1 MRYIYWIISLCLL
14 FWASCTTKEAEVA
27 DPQVIIDTDHAFSD
41 MSEAEGVTKAFLHYA
56 DSSAVIFRNGLSP
69 LQGYSAIAESYSN
82 INQEATLTWR
92 AEHGDIAAS
101 GELGYTW
108 GQYFLTLPDSTGNSI
123 SQTGYYMSV
132 WKKQPDGNWKFVF
145 DGGTVPMPE

>member
-1 MRYIYWIISLCLL
+1 MRYFLICILS
-14 FWASCTTKEAEVA
+14 FVSCTTKVTEVA

-56 DSSAVIFRNGLSP
+56 DSAAVIFRNGTSP
-69 LQGYSAIAESYSN
+69 LEGYASIVESYN
-82 INQEATLTWR
+82 NANREASLTWK

-123 SQTGYYMSV
+123 PQTGYYMTV
-132 WKKQPDGNWKFVF
+132 WKKQPNGNWKFVF
-145 DGGTVPMPE
+145 DGGTVPMLQ